1 MNKMRRDLL
10 VAARP
15 LLDRAASIIEQVAEQ
30 ESDCMDNIPE
40 NLQSSERYEKMEKAV
55 ENLEAAL
62 EHIVNAQDYLDEAIS

>member
-62 EHIVNAQDYLDEAIS
+62 EHIVNARDYLDEAIS